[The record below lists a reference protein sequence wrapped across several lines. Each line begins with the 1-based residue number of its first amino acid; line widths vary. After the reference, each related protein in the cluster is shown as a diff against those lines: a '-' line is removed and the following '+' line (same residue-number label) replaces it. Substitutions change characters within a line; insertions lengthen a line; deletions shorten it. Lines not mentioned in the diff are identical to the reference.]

1 MSSYIPPHK
10 RNNKSNDIKIKKNKN
25 DFPNLIHNKQ
35 NNATISTMNFAGI
48 TSNQVKTPETPPP
61 ELPEGWVKLSNYAKC
76 NKNYLDEN
84 DMDENVMYQ
93 NIFTQEEL
101 DEIDDT
107 HSYDKWFSLGQC
119 EYLFYNDAYSKIT
132 YTNEPEYEIE
142 EQSDYETDSN
152 SSDEED
158 LDECDL
164 LNHNKFFSI

>member
-25 DFPNLIHNKQ
+25 DFPNLIIINKIMQ
-35 NNATISTMNFAGI
+35 QYQLNFAEI
-48 TSNQVKTPETPPP
+48 ISNQVKTPETPPP
-61 ELPEGWVKLSNYAKC
+61 ELPGWVKLSNYAKC

-107 HSYDKWFSLGQC
+107 HSYDMVF
-119 EYLFYNDAYSKIT
+119 T
-132 YTNEPEYEIE
+132 RTM
-142 EQSDYETDSN
+142 
-152 SSDEED
+152 
-158 LDECDL
+158 
-164 LNHNKFFSI
+164 